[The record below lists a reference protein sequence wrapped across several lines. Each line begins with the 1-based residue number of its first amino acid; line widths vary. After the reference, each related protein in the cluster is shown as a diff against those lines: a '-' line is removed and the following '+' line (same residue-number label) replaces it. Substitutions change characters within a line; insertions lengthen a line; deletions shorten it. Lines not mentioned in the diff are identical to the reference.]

1 MLSAVVLGVVVFII
15 LQKRLKP
22 LKLKNDLNTTKQN
35 DLNEKRMSITILC
48 LASEFKGGAF
58 FQAAKEEG
66 LNILLITGADLKEEP
81 WPMEYL
87 EEIFYVEQFGDKQ
100 EWNMRDVKAGLAHL
114 LRSRNI
120 ERIVA
125 LDDFDVEKAAEL
137 REHFRIGG
145 MGQTTQRHFR
155 DKLAMRMKAE
165 EAGIPI
171 PAFSALFNDQDIVK
185 YTEEVAAPW
194 VVKPRAAATAKGIT
208 KIHNTEQLWEHLNS
222 LGDERHEYLIEQFK
236 PGKVYHVDGL
246 SFDNK
251 ILFARS
257 SEYLATPLEVSQGGI
272 FRTAILP
279 FGGKEDKALLS
290 LNKKIQKVFGLKEG
304 ASHTEFIRCHDDDKF
319 YFLETASRVGG
330 AHIAEMVEFSSNIN
344 LWAEWAKIES
354 ASIFGKSY
362 KLPKASKN
370 YAGSVMSLSKYED
383 PDYSAFDAKEI
394 CFKLDKKHHVGVIVK
409 SKKRDKVLDLLDE
422 YGVMIAKNFHVA
434 G

>member
-1 MLSAVVLGVVVFII
+1 
-15 LQKRLKP
+15 
-22 LKLKNDLNTTKQN
+22 
-35 DLNEKRMSITILC
+35 MSITILC
-48 LASEFKGGAF
+48 LASEYKGSEF
-58 FQAAKEEG
+58 FHAAKEEG
-66 LNILLITGADLKEEP
+66 LKVLLITGADLKEEP
-81 WPMEYL
+81 WPHESL
-87 EEIFYVEQFGDKQ
+87 EDIFYVEQFGNRQ
-100 EWNMRDVKAGLAHL
+100 EWNMPDVKAGLAHL
-114 LRSRNI
+114 LRSCKI

-155 DKLAMRMKAE
+155 DKLAMRMKAD

-185 YTEEVAAPW
+185 YTEEVTAPW
-194 VVKPRAAATAKGIT
+194 VVKPRSAATAEGIT
-208 KIHNTEQLWEHLNS
+208 KIHNAEQLWEHLHR

-236 PGKVYHVDGL
+236 PGTVYHVDGL
-246 SFDNK
+246 SFNSK
-251 ILFARS
+251 VLFARS

-279 FGGKEDKALLS
+279 LGGKEDKALLS
-290 LNKKIQKVFGLKEG
+290 LNKKIQTVFGLKEG
-304 ASHTEFIRCHDDDKF
+304 AFHAEFIRCNDDNKF

-344 LWAEWAKIES
+344 LWAEWARIES
-354 ASIFGKSY
+354 ASILGKPY
-362 KLPKASKN
+362 KLPKVANN
-370 YAGSVMSLSKYED
+370 YAGSVMSLSKYET
-383 PDYSAFDAKEI
+383 PDYSAFDAKEV
-394 CFKLDKKHHVGVIVK
+394 CFKLDKKYHVGVIVK

-422 YGVMIAKNFHVA
+422 YGVMIAKDFHV